1 MSGNRWDQPGVPHKG
16 WHCVDV
22 VDLRADGESADET
35 DYATCQM
42 CGNEKIRYVHIMEHP
57 DMDENFDV
65 GCVCAEKMSGDYEG
79 PQRREAKL
87 RNRAARRTRWLQRKW
102 RVSAKGNS
110 FLNVDGHNLG
120 VHMNKFKRW
129 GYRIGSR
136 FSTKTYATK
145 DEAKL
150 ALFDD
155 FWAATQD
162 DDRLWASD

>member
-1 MSGNRWDQPGVPHKG
+1 MFSISRPME
-16 WHCVDV
+16 V
-22 VDLRADGESADET
+22 VVLN
-35 DYATCQM
+35 C
-42 CGNEKIRYVHIMEHP
+42 
-57 DMDENFDV
+57 
-65 GCVCAEKMSGDYEG
+65 
-79 PQRREAKL
+79 
-87 RNRAARRTRWLQRKW
+87 W
-102 RVSAKGNS
+102 VSAKGNS

>member
-1 MSGNRWDQPGVPHKG
+1 
-16 WHCVDV
+16 
-22 VDLRADGESADET
+22 
-35 DYATCQM
+35 
-42 CGNEKIRYVHIMEHP
+42 
-57 DMDENFDV
+57 
-65 GCVCAEKMSGDYEG
+65 
-79 PQRREAKL
+79 
-87 RNRAARRTRWLQRKW
+87 
-102 RVSAKGNS
+102 
-110 FLNVDGHNLG
+110 
-120 VHMNKFKRW
+120 MNKFNRW

>member
-1 MSGNRWDQPGVPHKG
+1 MKLPE
-16 WHCVDV
+16 DV
-22 VDLRADGESADET
+22 RQFL
-35 DYATCQM
+35 
-42 CGNEKIRYVHIMEHP
+42 
-57 DMDENFDV
+57 
-65 GCVCAEKMSGDYEG
+65 
-79 PQRREAKL
+79 
-87 RNRAARRTRWLQRKW
+87 ARRFQSKHREWL
-102 RVSAKGNS
+102 SAKGNS

-162 DDRLWASD
+162 DERLWASD

>member
-16 WHCVDV
+16 RQCVDED
-22 VDLRADGESADET
+22 DLRADGETAHET
-35 DYATCQM
+35 KYATSQI

-57 DMDENFDV
+57 DLDENFDV

-79 PQRREAKL
+79 PKRREAKL
-87 RNRAARRTRWLQRKW
+87 RNRAARRTRWLQRRW

-162 DDRLWASD
+162 DERLWASD

>member
-1 MSGNRWDQPGVPHKG
+1 M
-16 WHCVDV
+16 
-22 VDLRADGESADET
+22 
-35 DYATCQM
+35 
-42 CGNEKIRYVHIMEHP
+42 
-57 DMDENFDV
+57 
-65 GCVCAEKMSGDYEG
+65 
-79 PQRREAKL
+79 
-87 RNRAARRTRWLQRKW
+87 
-102 RVSAKGNS
+102 SAKGNS

-145 DEAKL
+145 DDAKL

-162 DDRLWASD
+162 DDGLWASD

>member
-57 DMDENFDV
+57 DLDEKFDV
-65 GCVCAEKMSGDYEG
+65 GCVCAEKMSGDFEG
-79 PQRREAKL
+79 PKRREAKL
-87 RNRAARRTRWLQRKW
+87 RKRAARRTRWLQRKW
-102 RVSAKGNS
+102 PVSAKGTS
-110 FLNVDGHNLG
+110 FLNLEGYNLVVYPTKTG
-120 VHMNKFKRW
+120 RW
-129 GYRIGSR
+129 GYKIGVR
-136 FSTKTYATK
+136 FGPRTYPTNN
-145 DEAKL
+145 EAKL

-155 FWAATQD
+155 FWMATQD
-162 DDRLWASD
+162 DEQLWSSD

>member
-42 CGNEKIRYVHIMEHP
+42 CGNEKIRYVH
-57 DMDENFDV
+57 
-65 GCVCAEKMSGDYEG
+65 
-79 PQRREAKL
+79 
-87 RNRAARRTRWLQRKW
+87 
-102 RVSAKGNS
+102 
-110 FLNVDGHNLG
+110 
-120 VHMNKFKRW
+120 MNKFKRW

>member
-1 MSGNRWDQPGVPHKG
+1 MEIDGTSRACPTRDGTAWMSSICGPTASRQTKPITRPAR
-16 WHCVDV
+16 CP
-22 VDLRADGESADET
+22 
-35 DYATCQM
+35 
-42 CGNEKIRYVHIMEHP
+42 GNEKIRYVHIMEHP
-57 DMDENFDV
+57 DLDENFEV

-79 PQRREAKL
+79 PKRREAKL
-87 RNRAARRTRWLQRKW
+87 RNRAVRRTRWLQRKW

-120 VHMNKFKRW
+120 VHPTKTKRW
-129 GYRIGSR
+129 GYRIDSR
-136 FSTKTYATK
+136 FSAKTYASK

-162 DDRLWASD
+162 DERLWASD